1 MGRNNWDESFKLDY
15 AFDMAQN
22 YLDRLQNAGAQF
34 YTSDRYQVMYLNG
47 HVTDLTHVS
56 DTLKALEIHLGL
68 KNLWCDRDIAGNL
81 WLKAKQYCR
90 PLPDKI
96 ATAMDRNKHPRGL
109 TKQMKTRINRIIE
122 RIMLSQTNGE

>member
-1 MGRNNWDESFKLDY
+1 MGRDHWDESFKLDY

-34 YTSDRYQVMYLNG
+34 YTSNRYQVMYLDG
-47 HVTDLTHVS
+47 QVTELTRVS

-68 KNLWCDRDIAGNL
+68 KNLWCDRAIAGNL
-81 WLKAKQYCR
+81 WLKASKLCR

-96 ATAMDRNKHPRGL
+96 ASAMDRNTHPRGL

-122 RIMLSQTNGE
+122 SGRLAQTNGE